1 MSNIDNMDCVNIENN
16 SMDSL
21 DLFIHVY
28 VITIVIIIV
37 GKVID
42 HENKEII

>member
-1 MSNIDNMDCVNIENN
+1 MDCVDIENN
-16 SMDSL
+16 FMDSL

-42 HENKEII
+42 YENKEII

>member
-1 MSNIDNMDCVNIENN
+1 MDCVNIENN
-16 SMDSL
+16 LMDSL

-42 HENKEII
+42 YENKEII

>member
-1 MSNIDNMDCVNIENN
+1 MDCVNIENN
-16 SMDSL
+16 LMDSL